1 MKMVKNQLFGA
12 SVLVAFCAA
21 LPALAQTS
29 ITSSR
34 APRPQPPYTVELKS
48 THVQTLANGTT
59 ITTETKEVIARDQEM
74 RHMSAVTEAPRGER
88 PAITNVRVN
97 DPATGD
103 EISWNSETKVAHEI
117 RRPVGAARHGCWATP
132 SGRYRAN
139 YGGNANADAPL
150 QPLQPLPPP
159 ADAAAPVA
167 SPLAQSNSA
176 PRFPTVTTGPDG
188 QDITMIGV
196 KHTPGEAAPP
206 ASGER
211 NMVREDLGADTI
223 MGVAVRGSRTTI
235 TTSAGAMGNDQ
246 PLVSTDEI
254 WMAPS
259 LGLVLRSTNDD
270 PRMGKTNLEAV
281 SLDLNPPDP
290 ALFQPPAGYELVTEE
305 MQPVACQSAQ

>member
-1 MKMVKNQLFGA
+1 
-12 SVLVAFCAA
+12 
-21 LPALAQTS
+21 
-29 ITSSR
+29 
-34 APRPQPPYTVELKS
+34 
-48 THVQTLANGTT
+48 
-59 ITTETKEVIARDQEM
+59 
-74 RHMSAVTEAPRGER
+74 
-88 PAITNVRVN
+88 
-97 DPATGD
+97 
-103 EISWNSETKVAHEI
+103 
-117 RRPVGAARHGCWATP
+117 
-132 SGRYRAN
+132 
-139 YGGNANADAPL
+139 
-150 QPLQPLPPP
+150 
-159 ADAAAPVA
+159 
-167 SPLAQSNSA
+167 
-176 PRFPTVTTGPDG
+176 
-188 QDITMIGV
+188 MIGV

-206 ASGER
+206 ASGGR

-246 PLVSTDEI
+246 PLVSTEEI